1 MIFEDLPTTPTSAEL
16 TDKAFSRAA
25 RAGRA
30 KGGLEAQQSMLQTAA
45 NVLSDNLERVVT
57 AWPDFEYDVDP
68 FYLELT
74 EAILAGTALG
84 REEKGGRG
92 GTDSQDGTG
101 GRDANDGQDGNDGR
115 TRTGSMAESP
125 TDRTGV
131 DALRQALSRVH
142 WASRKCEDIRSE
154 YHPRLRKTDVDTARK
169 HRKQAFARLADVVE
183 QVDPDLRAINEARNA
198 LRDLPEIDP
207 EAPTVV
213 VAGYPNVGKSSF
225 VNRLTNAR
233 GETASYPFTTKGI
246 GLGHLE
252 RDHVRYQLVDT
263 PGLLDRPPE
272 ERNEIESQAVS
283 ALEHL
288 ADCVLVLLD
297 PTGECGYPIESQL
310 ELREAIVAQFD
321 ALDVPVIT
329 VANKADRVDEEARTS
344 ELPVDRW
351 MSVETGEGVET
362 VLEAAIEA
370 IDFEPQLPF
379 EE

>member
-68 FYLELT
+68 FYLELA
-74 EAILAGTALG
+74 EAILADTALG
-84 REEKGGRG
+84 REDADGRG
-92 GTDSQDGTG
+92 DSDSQDRTG
-101 GRDANDGQDGNDGR
+101 GRVGVDGEDGVDGVAR
-115 TRTGSMAESP
+115 PDSMRVSP

-131 DALRQALSRVH
+131 DALRQALSRVN
-142 WASRKCEDIRSE
+142 WASRKCDDIRSE
-154 YHPRLRKTDVDTARK
+154 YHPRLRKTDVETARK

-225 VNRLTNAR
+225 VNHLTNAR

-329 VANKADRVDEEARTS
+329 VANKADRVQDRGRFEGLEA
-344 ELPVDRW
+344 DHW
-351 MSVETGEGVET
+351 MSIETGEGVET

-379 EE
+379 EG